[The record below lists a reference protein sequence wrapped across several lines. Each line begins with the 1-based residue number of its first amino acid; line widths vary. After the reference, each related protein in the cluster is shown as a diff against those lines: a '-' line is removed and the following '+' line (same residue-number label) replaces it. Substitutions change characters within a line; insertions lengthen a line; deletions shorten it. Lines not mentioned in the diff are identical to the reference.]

1 MSRQKP
7 SRAAS
12 QLQAVSKALIR
23 ERQVRAWAKEVADKI
38 ATLQRQRQDADQELA
53 SIQEIL
59 NADPE
64 LTAAARQ
71 MMKKAV
77 MTGGPRSAG
86 VAIPNPRYVT
96 ADAKRELLSKILH
109 DHRQDNPEAHGMSFS
124 AIKSVLQSRYG
135 IETASAGLFFRNELK
150 EWKTRGG
157 NKNKSV
163 VLKFGQNRDQ
173 ES

>member
-12 QLQAVSKALIR
+12 QLQALSKALIR
-23 ERQVRAWAKEVADKI
+23 ERQVRAWAKELADKT
-38 ATLQRQRQDADQELA
+38 ATLQRQRQDAEQELT
-53 SIQEIL
+53 SIQGIL

-64 LTAAARQ
+64 LTAIARR
-71 MMKKAV
+71 MMKKAAA
-77 MTGGPRSAG
+77 TGSVRSG
-86 VAIPNPRYVT
+86 EIAIPNPKYVPSDT
-96 ADAKRELLSKILH
+96 KRELLLRILQ
-109 DHRQDNPEAHGMSFS
+109 DHRQENPGAQGMSYS
-124 AIKSVLQSRYG
+124 AIRGVLQTRYG

-163 VLKFGQNRDQ
+163 LLNFGQGQVR